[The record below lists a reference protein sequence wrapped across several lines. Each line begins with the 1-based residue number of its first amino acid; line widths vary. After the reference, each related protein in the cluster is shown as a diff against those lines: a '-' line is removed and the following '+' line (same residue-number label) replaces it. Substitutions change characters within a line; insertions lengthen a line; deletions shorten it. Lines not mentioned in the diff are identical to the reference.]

1 MNNKS
6 LVDKICLFIGS
17 VFGIGFLP
25 VMPGTYASFFSCVIV
40 YFFMNSLWKPY
51 QLICYAVIFFVGA
64 LMSYKIEKMTGEEDP
79 RIIVIDEYV
88 GQGIALI
95 MADRHI
101 ILYAIG
107 FLMFR
112 IMDIFKPFPVNRL
125 EKVKCGFG
133 VMLDDLMAGIYAFIL
148 VVLIRFLFFK

>member
-1 MNNKS
+1 MNKTS
-6 LVDKICLFIGS
+6 LVDKICLFTGT
-17 VFGIGFLP
+17 VLGLGFLP
-25 VMPGTYASFFSCVIV
+25 VMPGTYASFFSCVIA
-40 YFFMNSLWKPY
+40 YFFVNSLGKPY
-51 QLICYAVIFFVGA
+51 QLIYYAIIFFVGVV
-64 LMSYKIEKMTGEEDP
+64 MSFKIEKLTGEEDP

-95 MADRHI
+95 MADKHI
-101 ILYAIG
+101 VLYAIG

-125 EKVKCGFG
+125 EKVKYGFG

-148 VVLIRFLFFK
+148 VVLVRFLFFK